1 MSKRTIKENIS
12 MILRGYRLVFQILGR
27 YMAWNIAACL
37 CGLIAPYFSLSMS
50 SLVINELAYSR
61 DAKRLL
67 WLAGVT
73 VSGLFLLN
81 VLNRLVSGR
90 VNVYGS
96 DSWRRD
102 LLFYMQE
109 QNRMQYDHLENP
121 EVTLLRE
128 KIFAAKNAT
137 GGGLQVLFWTLPPL
151 ITGIGNVV
159 CSAALTVSLFRLRVQ
174 EGYTGLVGLLNS
186 PAAGIGI
193 LTLIILNT
201 VVAVA
206 TVNQETCKVSKAWQE
221 LAVSNS
227 RYRAF
232 GQAKGQ
238 DASIFDIH
246 RLVLREQAKY
256 KKPSYMVK
264 SQKIQL
270 HYGMLRMVWDHVMTF
285 ALFVFVAARAYA
297 GAFGIGSFV
306 LYRGTVAR
314 FITGVSDVAEALGRL
329 IQNNDPLSDLFRFLD
344 LPDDQYHGGLS
355 VEKRDDIDYE
365 IELRDVSFRYPRSE
379 AWALRHVS
387 VKFKIGERLAVVGRN
402 GSGKTTLIKLLCRLY
417 DPTEGKILLNG
428 IDITRYRLDEYRRL
442 FSVVFQDYKLFS
454 FPIAQNVSA
463 ELAYDRSK
471 VLSCLE
477 RVGLGARIR
486 ELERGI
492 ETPLHRDYE
501 NDGIDISGGEAQKLA
516 IARALYKDAPFIVL
530 DEPTAALDPL
540 AEAEIYS
547 QFNRIMEK
555 KTAIYISHRLSSC
568 RFCDRILV
576 FDGGEIIQSGTHEE
590 LLSQEDGR
598 YRELWK
604 AQAQYYRE
612 EEDGRPR

>member
-1 MSKRTIKENIS
+1 
-12 MILRGYRLVFQILGR
+12 
-27 YMAWNIAACL
+27 
-37 CGLIAPYFSLSMS
+37 
-50 SLVINELAYSR
+50 
-61 DAKRLL
+61 
-67 WLAGVT
+67 
-73 VSGLFLLN
+73 
-81 VLNRLVSGR
+81 
-90 VNVYGS
+90 
-96 DSWRRD
+96 
-102 LLFYMQE
+102 
-109 QNRMQYDHLENP
+109 
-121 EVTLLRE
+121 
-128 KIFAAKNAT
+128 
-137 GGGLQVLFWTLPPL
+137 
-151 ITGIGNVV
+151 
-159 CSAALTVSLFRLRVQ
+159 
-174 EGYTGLVGLLNS
+174 
-186 PAAGIGI
+186 
-193 LTLIILNT
+193 
-201 VVAVA
+201 
-206 TVNQETCKVSKAWQE
+206 
-221 LAVSNS
+221 
-227 RYRAF
+227 
-232 GQAKGQ
+232 
-238 DASIFDIH
+238 
-246 RLVLREQAKY
+246 
-256 KKPSYMVK
+256 
-264 SQKIQL
+264 
-270 HYGMLRMVWDHVMTF
+270 MTF